1 MRDIAARML
10 ETPAPPM
17 RDADE
22 MLSVA
27 RRASRRRAWTGAVR
41 AGSVAL
47 VLALAVIGLVRPTV
61 SGEPPRPSD
70 QDVAGSAAPMARAA
84 PAHGQHMTEVLLA
97 ALPAGYT
104 TAPPELFS
112 DSDVVLTAPA
122 TPGRAQILAASV
134 LRVFAGT
141 GEGEL
146 YAFLVH
152 DGRLAPDD
160 VCAEPAGA
168 PDKCTVHTIGGV
180 AVRVVT
186 VTDATRGQKI
196 EATRFLAGG
205 RLVVGSW
212 QGPPGE
218 RAQYPASLWEP
229 DGQFTWWR
237 PPLTEPLLDITAV
250 AALAADPAMLPA

>member
-1 MRDIAARML
+1 
-10 ETPAPPM
+10 
-17 RDADE
+17 
-22 MLSVA
+22 
-27 RRASRRRAWTGAVR
+27 
-41 AGSVAL
+41 VAL
-47 VLALAVIGLVRPTV
+47 VLALGVIGLVRPTV

-70 QDVAGSAAPMARAA
+70 QDIAEPAAPVARAA
-84 PAHGQHMTEVLLA
+84 PAHGQQMTDVLRA

-104 TAPPELFS
+104 TAPPEHFS

-122 TPGRAQILAASV
+122 TPGQAQILAASV

-160 VCAEPAGA
+160 VCAGQPVGERGSCSVY
-168 PDKCTVHTIGGV
+168 DDDGV
-180 AVRVVT
+180 WIRVVT
-186 VTDATRGQKI
+186 LTDPVRGQKL

-212 QGPPGE
+212 QGPPADPMLRWTAEGHL
-218 RAQYPASLWEP
+218 S
-229 DGQFTWWR
+229 WWR
-237 PPLTEPLLDITAV
+237 PPLAEPLLDAATV
-250 AALAADPAMLPA
+250 AALAADPAMLAA